1 MANYATLKAAIAAA
15 IKQNGNNE
23 ITGNL
28 LQQQLLAMV
37 NSLGV
42 GYQYTGIA
50 TPATNPG
57 TPDQNVFYIA
67 STAGTYANFGGL
79 VLADGEIAILKYNG
93 AWSKD
98 STGAA
103 TTAQLN
109 QLRQEVGKALLLSE
123 ATLTSVDLSQYTP
136 TYYHLSD
143 ATGEWITA
151 SSRHIVI
158 PVKPGQHYFIQAGNE
173 LGTNFAILAT
183 YTAPSSSSTPPASTY
198 AGGASLPTSLVASQY
213 AVIDIPEGGNY
224 LYIYTGKYGALRE
237 RQPGISSLVYF
248 KEEVTDSFSS
258 AFDYIESIG
267 DKFQWGLVGL
277 LYKYRLNVI
286 NGTLSQRTS
295 GSACCYYTQ
304 CVKGDLFKIE
314 SLSDECKCYFTTDI
328 PAAGASVVGLL
339 DIPSGTKKYIV
350 APLSGYI
357 CMERIYVNSSY
368 LYKPIDLPIQYGRKL
383 LDIQWSAGAAIQCT
397 PGESDYGQEISI
409 STSWLLSEYID
420 ISKFSALLL
429 YQFYP
434 VLSAS
439 FTSGS
444 RVLGSMF
451 YDEDK
456 QPLSSFAEL
465 TRTGSTRST
474 YTTIM
479 IPETAKFARICT
491 YSSDYGKTIFGCAI
505 DNGNMDIS
513 EYLQDAAKELSE
525 KTIFEM
531 NPDTEMLP
539 KLMMSRK
546 RYYDTGPGHD
556 VGPLDFTFA
565 HISDVH
571 GITSGTT
578 QQGRVPYQRFVEF
591 ATHWKELGYVQEL
604 IDTGDMSGN
613 NYNTDME
620 WRDAIPGVENIL
632 VVLGNHDANDTE
644 ANIEADGY
652 SDPTVQ
658 QMVQYH
664 TCISINPSKRQDAF
678 NKYFIG
684 PEPTSPR
691 YLNWGVTLPENAA
704 INGYCYYYKDYD
716 RSSTAGGVTYN
727 GKIRLIGVDAI
738 GYDLTQEHWIKGVLA
753 DAKTNGYHVLMVIHY
768 RPGLTTRID
777 CDYSTL
783 NHTNP
788 SSSKIPASM
797 TTMNEAIFG
806 LGDSGTVGLAEIVD
820 DFQGEGGVFVGY
832 FTGHYHRDM
841 VGYLYSYPKQLTFSV
856 SCGGGQKSMDFTK
869 NINGKVYDDF
879 QFVSI
884 DMNRKLVRLI
894 KVGADLDIY
903 MRKKGTVCVSYEIIT
918 DGGVDKA
925 RGFIGQGF

>member
-1 MANYATLKAAIAAA
+1 MANYSSLLATINAAIR
-15 IKQNGNNE
+15 QNGTGA
-23 ITGNL
+23 ITGQL
-28 LQQQLLAMV
+28 LQSVLGAMV
-37 NSLGV
+37 GSLGA
-42 GYQYTGIA
+42 GFQYMGIA
-50 TPATNPG
+50 TPTTNPG

-67 STAGTYANFGGL
+67 SSSGAYSNFGGL
-79 VLADGEIAILKYNG
+79 SVSDGEVAILKYNG
-93 AWSKD
+93 TWTKEV
-98 STGAA
+98 TGAA
-103 TTAQLN
+103 TA
-109 QLRQEVGKALLLSE
+109 KALLLSG

-143 ATGEWITA
+143 TTGEWITA

-158 PVKPGQHYFIQAGNE
+158 PVKPGQHYFIQAKDE
-173 LGTNFAILAT
+173 LETNFAVLAT
-183 YTAPSSSSTPPASTY
+183 YTAPSSSSTPPVSTY
-198 AGGASLPTSLVASQY
+198 ADGASLPILLGAGQY
-213 AVIDIPEGGNY
+213 AVIDIPDGGNY
-224 LYIYTGKYGALRE
+224 LYIYTGRYGALRE
-237 RQPGISSLVYF
+237 RQPDISSLAYF
-248 KEEVTDSFSS
+248 KEEVRDTLSS
-258 AFDYIESIG
+258 AFEHIESIE

-286 NGTLSQRTS
+286 SNGTLAQRTS
-295 GSACCYYTQ
+295 GSACCYYTK
-304 CVKGDLFKIE
+304 CEKGDFFKIE
-314 SLSDECKCYFTTDI
+314 SLSDECKCYFTADT
-328 PAAGASVVGLL
+328 PTAGASVVDLL
-339 DIPSGTKKYIV
+339 GIPSGTKKYIV

-357 CMERIYVNSSY
+357 CMERVYVNSSY

-397 PGESDYGQEISI
+397 PGASDYGQEISI

-420 ISKFSALLL
+420 ISKFSVLLL
-429 YQFYP
+429 YQFYS
-434 VLSAS
+434 VLGAS

-474 YTTIM
+474 YTTIT

-491 YSSDYGKTIFGCAI
+491 HSSDAEKTIFGCAI

-513 EYLQDAAKELSE
+513 EYLQGAAKELSE

-546 RYYDTGPGHD
+546 RYYDAGPGHD

-620 WRDAIPGVENIL
+620 WMNAIPGVENIL

-652 SDPTVQ
+652 SNPTVQ

-684 PEPTSPR
+684 PNPTSPR
-691 YLNWGVTLPENAA
+691 YLNWGVILPENAA
-704 INGYCYYYKDYD
+704 ANGYCYYYKDYD

-738 GYDLTQEHWIKGVLA
+738 GYDLTQENWIKGVLS
-753 DAKTNGYHVLMVIHY
+753 DARTNGYHVLMVIHY

-788 SSSKIPASM
+788 SSSEIPASM

-820 DFQGEGGVFVGY
+820 VFQGEGGVFVGY
-832 FTGHYHRDM
+832 FTGHYHRDL

-856 SCGGGQKSMDFTK
+856 SCGGGQKSVDFTK